1 MNQEEFDKIY
11 FSKKSTDQ
19 LLERVFKPE
28 KYKEFHEYL
37 NKLHEEWLG
46 YWRKK

>member
-1 MNQEEFDKIY
+1 MNQEDFDKIY

-28 KYKEFHEYL
+28 KYKEFHGKFTIDGKEY
-37 NKLHEEWLG
+37 NG
-46 YWRKK
+46 